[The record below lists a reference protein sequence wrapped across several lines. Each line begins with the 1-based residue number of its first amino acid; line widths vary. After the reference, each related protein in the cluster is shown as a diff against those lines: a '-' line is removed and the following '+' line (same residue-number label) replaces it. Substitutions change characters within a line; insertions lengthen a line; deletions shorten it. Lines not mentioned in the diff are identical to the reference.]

1 MNIWT
6 RKSIELA
13 NQKNYLDLL
22 YRVYPISENVRRE
35 ISDSTKNDIS
45 NFFNGRNNI
54 ELLKILIDQTNKK
67 QIVFPIKDKEVIKIA
82 IIDGVIYIDKCAGQK
97 MARKMRNDFNDNEVI
112 LSAVLLRN
120 FLYSL

>member
-1 MNIWT
+1 MNYSELLQLAKGWGNFISDRIIILRLP

-35 ISDSTKNDIS
+35 MSDSTKNDIS

-67 QIVFPIKDKEVIKIA
+67 QIVFPIKDSYVAFLKHDNSA
-82 IIDGVIYIDKCAGQK
+82 ID
-97 MARKMRNDFNDNEVI
+97 RK
-112 LSAVLLRN
+112 SQ
-120 FLYSL
+120 YSR

>member
-67 QIVFPIKDKEVIKIA
+67 QIVFPIKDS
-82 IIDGVIYIDKCAGQK
+82 YI
-97 MARKMRNDFNDNEVI
+97 
-112 LSAVLLRN
+112 S
-120 FLYSL
+120 

>member
-35 ISDSTKNDIS
+35 ISDSTNMIS
-45 NFFNGRNNI
+45 
-54 ELLKILIDQTNKK
+54 
-67 QIVFPIKDKEVIKIA
+67 QIFSMDA
-82 IIDGVIYIDKCAGQK
+82 II
-97 MARKMRNDFNDNEVI
+97 
-112 LSAVLLRN
+112 
-120 FLYSL
+120 

>member
-54 ELLKILIDQTNKK
+54 
-67 QIVFPIKDKEVIKIA
+67 
-82 IIDGVIYIDKCAGQK
+82 
-97 MARKMRNDFNDNEVI
+97 
-112 LSAVLLRN
+112 
-120 FLYSL
+120 

>member
-54 ELLKILIDQTNKK
+54 ELLKILIDQTNFTDSNAERSR
-67 QIVFPIKDKEVIKIA
+67 VAEERRPYGNKE
-82 IIDGVIYIDKCAGQK
+82 
-97 MARKMRNDFNDNEVI
+97 
-112 LSAVLLRN
+112 
-120 FLYSL
+120 